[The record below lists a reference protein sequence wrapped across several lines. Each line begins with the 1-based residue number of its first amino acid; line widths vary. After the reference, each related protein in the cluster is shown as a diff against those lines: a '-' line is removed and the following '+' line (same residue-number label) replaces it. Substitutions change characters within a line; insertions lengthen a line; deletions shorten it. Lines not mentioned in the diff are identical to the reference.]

1 MFSDVRHYVQYQIM
15 NAPLRT
21 YPAPHIYVEQI
32 FPPDFYKRLI
42 DALPDDSAYMR
53 LVDTKRVSPEYS
65 PQRLSLFPNQ
75 LEQAQLDIERRVF
88 WQRVFQTFGS
98 EEFAGTVLAKFQA
111 TIFQRFMKP
120 GDQQIPSINYGA
132 EVFLMRDLT
141 NYSLGPHTDSPA
153 KLVSVLFYLPSA
165 DDRPDLGTSLYVPKD
180 RRFTCPGG
188 PHHPFELFERVIT
201 LPYRRNALLAF
212 PKTSQCFHG
221 VEPVATEATRRDLML
236 FDIKGAVQAP
246 PQ

>member
-1 MFSDVRHYVQYQIM
+1 M
-15 NAPLRT
+15 NAPLRI
-21 YPAPHIYVEQI
+21 YPTPHIYIEQI
-32 FPPDFYKRLI
+32 FPPDFYNRLI

-53 LVDTKRVSPEYS
+53 LVDTKRVRAQYS

-75 LEQAQLDIERRVF
+75 LEQAQMGIESRVF
-88 WQRVFQTFGS
+88 WQRMFKTFS
-98 EEFAGTVLAKFQA
+98 MDEFVGIVLAKFQA
-111 TIFQRFMKP
+111 PIFERFMKP
-120 GDQQIPSINYGA
+120 GDQQRPSLKYKA

-165 DDRPDLGTSLYVPKD
+165 DDRPDLGTSFYVPKD
-180 RRFTCPGG
+180 RSFTCPGG
-188 PHHPFELFERVIT
+188 PHHPFELFEKVVT

-221 VEPVATEATRRDLML
+221 VEPVTTEATKRDLML
-236 FDIKGAVQAP
+236 FDIKAAVQAP